1 MRLDA
6 LSPSAWRRYGSE
18 ALVER
23 EDVTGTAAWPNLFI
37 VGAAKAGTTALYRYL
52 DEHPDIYMSPMKE
65 PHFFS
70 RIEPDPKLAAFFPHV
85 VDKGAYLALFSRS
98 AGARVRGE
106 ASTSYLPSEDAST
119 AIRDV
124 SPDAKI
130 VIMLRNPVSRAFSHY
145 WNDVREG
152 IEDRSFAEAIEQELA
167 GPPGR
172 WGVSSLYVDCGFYA
186 ERVGRYLDAFGDNVL
201 ILVFEEFVADPAT
214 HLERTLRF
222 LGLDSSL
229 SRALDY
235 EAHNTFA
242 LPRNAL
248 ARTILGSGPARN
260 IVRRIVPRSVRAY
273 GRRLLVAP
281 APKPEL
287 GSDVRDR
294 LRDIYASDAERVSDL
309 LGRPLPWRE
318 FDAGSPAEVP
328 RNVIRDR

>member
-1 MRLDA
+1 
-6 LSPSAWRRYGSE
+6 
-18 ALVER
+18 V
-23 EDVTGTAAWPNLFI
+23 AWPNLFI

-52 DEHPDIYMSPMKE
+52 DEHPDIYMSPLKE

-85 VDKGAYLALFSRS
+85 VDPDAYLALFARS
-98 AGARVRGE
+98 AGARVLGE
-106 ASTSYLPSEDAST
+106 ASTSYLASADASNS
-119 AIRDV
+119 IRDV

-130 VIMLRNPVSRAFSHY
+130 VIMLRDPISRAFSHY

-152 IEDRSFAEAIEQELA
+152 IEDRAFAEAIEQELA

-201 ILVFEEFVADPAT
+201 VLVFEEFVADPPA

-229 SRALDY
+229 SQANF

-242 LPRNAL
+242 LPRNVL
-248 ARTILGSGPARN
+248 AQTILGSGAARD
-260 IVRRIVPRSVRAY
+260 VARRIVPRSVRAY
-273 GRRLLVAP
+273 GRRLLLAP

-287 GSDVRDR
+287 GSAVRDR
-294 LRDIYASDAERVSDL
+294 LRDVYANDAERVSHL

-318 FDAGSPAEVP
+318 FDAGSSAEVSQT
-328 RNVIRDR
+328 